1 MPLPLPRYARTL
13 HGGSIG
19 ILVDGA
25 LRCLGPTQRLRS
37 RYGIGYEVDMNLAP
51 PDPADVAARRDK
63 LLRLGCANE
72 EGCVA
77 ACRPSTFVDCPFIQP
92 L

>member
-1 MPLPLPRYARTL
+1 M
-13 HGGSIG
+13 
-19 ILVDGA
+19 VDGA

-63 LLRLGCANE
+63 LVRLGCANE

-77 ACRPSTFVDCPFIQP
+77 AFHLSMSVNCPFIHP